1 MMEGWGASEECL
13 EVCFM
18 GVAVRGNYVWCLV
31 IIILFMGFGIWR
43 GKMVEDASKS
53 SFEMAMQ
60 AKSGE
65 GNNFNGQG
73 RFPLCNNAEL
83 KLYCKWYWVQ

>member
-1 MMEGWGASEECL
+1 MREGWGASEECL

-18 GVAVRGNYVWCLV
+18 EVAVRGNYVWCLV
-31 IIILFMGFGIWR
+31 II
-43 GKMVEDASKS
+43 ASKS

-83 KLYCKWYWVQ
+83 KLYCKSYWVQ